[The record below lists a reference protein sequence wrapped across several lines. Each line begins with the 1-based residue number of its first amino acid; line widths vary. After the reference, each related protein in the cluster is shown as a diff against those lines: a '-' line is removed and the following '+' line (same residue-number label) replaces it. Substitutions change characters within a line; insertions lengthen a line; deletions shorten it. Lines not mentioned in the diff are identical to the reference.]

1 MVHREDCQ
9 VGREGEGERSAA
21 SSVMSVETHSHG
33 AAKEH
38 SVLSEEHT
46 NVSSASSHHGTHGPQ
61 QSTNISAVAGSGISS
76 EGGRVS
82 KPEATQLQSVQNE
95 STDISGSRDTSEVS
109 MYSDTIEPP
118 EGMSSDLGLQSTE
131 VAGYFSHFDELLHGD
146 LPTICS
152 RELEVGKDTSG
163 SDLKVTPASVLCVA
177 LHRLMLDTG
186 YIPREV
192 CPSYHRDPSCRSYV
206 T

>member
-1 MVHREDCQ
+1 MYLVHREDCRG
-9 VGREGEGERSAA
+9 GREGEGGRSAA
-21 SSVMSVETHSHG
+21 SSVMSVETYSHRV
-33 AAKEH
+33 AKEH

-46 NVSSASSHHGTHGPQ
+46 NVSSASSHHGTCGPQ
-61 QSTNISAVAGSGISS
+61 QSTNISAVAASGISC

-109 MYSDTIEPP
+109 MNSDTIEPP

-131 VAGYFSHFDELLHGD
+131 VAGYSSHFDELLHGD

-152 RELEVGKDTSG
+152 RELATAEVGEDTSG
-163 SDLKVTPASVLCVA
+163 SNLKLTPASILCIA

-192 CPSYHRDPSCRSYV
+192 CPSYHSYHS
-206 T
+206 